1 MLSLFGALLLAALS
15 AEYFFSRSTSYFLDA
30 IAAFATTFQDSLV
43 ATDCD
48 AIEAY
53 LTTFPA
59 TFATCFLDTIEPYA
73 ATIARLATTFFDAN
87 AAAFSTTTTTLSL
100 VAHSCALNWAAL
112 WPYAVCLLLFRRHV
126 SKSGVA
132 VLGLSMLGYC
142 EAVCPTCF
150 GSLPS
155 CAFATCGKC
164 AIEVQVAANTAIIVS
179 GAAAGLSLATILK
192 PRWMRI
198 FHLSSINAICSLAQR
213 KPPGTVFSHTDATS
227 LTDVASAVANGQYSL
242 DLAVLKYAELLDK
255 CDLTTTAGKTAADRL
270 ERDLKNLSVMA
281 KTGAMAVAAAHST
294 RDQGGVYSFLWAR
307 ISEYVPK
314 RGVDD
319 KVTIAT
325 ATADGASSSSSA
337 SAKSVYSASLVR
349 AKDLLTFSETMNLF
363 VMFATSLGLVSTVV
377 LTDFLQHIVYDTM
390 VVRDYP
396 WQVAQELLIVTLRRI
411 EDSDK
416 RYNFVNVLEQ
426 VYLPTV
432 MEEALAGAK
441 AAYPKELAVF
451 FRTRGGT
458 PRGNNANPDD
468 ASTDTKKAF
477 NGKDTPT
484 SKRCCTTFNADIPR
498 DHKPRELNPDGSC
511 KCRHVCNHWVSDK
524 GPWGRCMGEKG
535 TPGHCRSACDNPSKC
550 DKPVQ

>member
-15 AEYFFSRSTSYFLDA
+15 AEYYASGSNSSSFLPCRCA
-30 IAAFATTFQDSLV
+30 WLFAL
-43 ATDCD
+43 
-48 AIEAY
+48 
-53 LTTFPA
+53 PA
-59 TFATCFLDTIEPYA
+59 RI
-73 ATIARLATTFFDAN
+73 
-87 AAAFSTTTTTLSL
+87 
-100 VAHSCALNWAAL
+100 CALDWAPL
-112 WPYAVCLLLFRRHV
+112 WPYAMCLVLFRRHV
-126 SKSGVA
+126 RKAGLV
-132 VLGLSMLGYC
+132 VLGLSMLEFC

-198 FHLSSINAICSLAQR
+198 FHLSSINAICALAQR
-213 KPPGTVFSHTDATS
+213 KPPGTVFEHTGTTS

-255 CDLTTTAGKTAADRL
+255 CDLTTAAGKAAADRL

-281 KTGAMAVAAAHST
+281 RTGAMSAAAAHST

-314 RGVDD
+314 RGGDD

-325 ATADGASSSSSA
+325 TTADGASSTSA
-337 SAKSVYSASLVR
+337 TCKSVYSATLVR
-349 AKDLLTFSETMNLF
+349 AKDLLSFAETMNLF

-390 VVRDYP
+390 VVREYP
-396 WQVAQELLIVTLRRI
+396 WQVAQELLIITLRRI

-468 ASTDTKKAF
+468 ASTDTKTAF

-484 SKRCCTTFNADIPR
+484 AKRCCTTFNADIPR
-498 DHKPRELNPDGSC
+498 DHKPRELNADGSC